1 MKSKITEDVS
11 DLARFISKYIYIY
24 IYIYICM
31 YDICMIYIY
40 IYIYMATKYLAKV
53 TKPNKI
59 GQDQKT

>member
-1 MKSKITEDVS
+1 
-11 DLARFISKYIYIY
+11 
-24 IYIYICM
+24 M
-31 YDICMIYIY
+31 YDICMIY

>member
-1 MKSKITEDVS
+1 
-11 DLARFISKYIYIY
+11 
-24 IYIYICM
+24 M
-31 YDICMIYIY
+31 YDICM